1 MKNRSKL
8 LAVVC
13 ATVLSMSCVTPVF
26 ACTPK
31 LNPPSVHIPEITVKF
46 DEKMEKAFEEAA
58 KKFIEKNVLEKPT
71 IQSASYFCKTLR
83 YGTYSCLNVRWDEV
97 ENATSYEVKV
107 TKSDGTEK
115 VFSTSY
121 SFLLRQTIL
130 MTSFLPEWMTRLSK

>member
-1 MKNRSKL
+1 MKKRSKL

-58 KKFIEKNVLEKPT
+58 KKFIEK
-71 IQSASYFCKTLR
+71 IF
-83 YGTYSCLNVRWDEV
+83 
-97 ENATSYEVKV
+97 
-107 TKSDGTEK
+107 
-115 VFSTSY
+115 
-121 SFLLRQTIL
+121 
-130 MTSFLPEWMTRLSK
+130 